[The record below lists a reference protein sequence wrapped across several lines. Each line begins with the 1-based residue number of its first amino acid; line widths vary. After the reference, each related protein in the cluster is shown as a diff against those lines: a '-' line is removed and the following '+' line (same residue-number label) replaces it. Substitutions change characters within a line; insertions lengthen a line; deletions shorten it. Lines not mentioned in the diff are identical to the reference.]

1 MSIDLFIHSRAANHI
16 VIALVQE
23 GKLMEYHTEIGDNQ
37 FCVGDIYH
45 GKVKRL
51 VNGLNAAFVDV
62 GYEKDGFLHYHDL
75 GPQFQSLNKYL
86 RKTLIGKQLWS
97 LGDFER
103 EPDINKDG
111 KIEEVVKA
119 NKNILVQIAKEP
131 ISTKGPRITTEI
143 SLAGRFLVLV
153 PFSDRVSVSQKIA
166 EREERNRLKDE
177 VRAIKPEGFGVIIR
191 TVAEGKSKAELEAD
205 LNYLIQRWKTIHRQ
219 VSRVKPPGRVLRE
232 LNTVS
237 SMLRDI
243 LNDSFNSIVV
253 DDDENF
259 QSIQNYLHEVEP
271 NKEKMVKLYK
281 GRVPMLEHYGIERQI
296 KTSFGR
302 SVAVGKGAYLIIEHT
317 EAMHVIDVNSGN
329 RTNNNEDQEANALSV
344 NMLAAE
350 EIARQLRLRDMGG
363 IIVVDFIDMHRAEN
377 RRTLFEKLKEE
388 MAKDRAKHKI
398 LPPSK
403 FGLVEITR
411 QRVRPEMNINT
422 MEENPEGNG
431 EIEAPI
437 LILNHIE
444 MQLELLAKEYQKK
457 EIQLHTHPFLAAYIT
472 QGLFNTLR
480 RRWAKKYKAK
490 LKVIPRD
497 SFKFL
502 EYKFFDK
509 LQNELKA

>member
-1 MSIDLFIHSRAANHI
+1 VSIDLFIHSRAADHI
-16 VIALVQE
+16 VIALVQD
-23 GKLMEYHTEIGDNQ
+23 GKLMEYNTEIGDNH

-62 GYEKDGFLHYHDL
+62 GYEKDAFLHYHDL
-75 GPQFQSLNKYL
+75 GPQFQSLNKFL

-97 LGDFER
+97 LSDFER

-111 KIEEVVKA
+111 KIEEVVKT

-153 PFSDRVSVSQKIA
+153 PFSDRISVSQKIS

-177 VRAIKPEGFGVIIR
+177 VREIRPQGFGVIIR

-205 LNYLIQRWKTIHRQ
+205 LNYLIQRWKQIHRQ
-219 VSRVKPPGRVLRE
+219 VVRIKPPGRVLRE

-237 SMLRDI
+237 SMLRDM

-253 DDDENF
+253 DDEELF
-259 QSIQNYLHEVEP
+259 TSIQNYLHEVEP
-271 NKEKMVKLYK
+271 DRERMVKHYK
-281 GRVPMLEHYGIERQI
+281 SRIPMLEHYGIERQI

-329 RTNNNEDQEANALSV
+329 RSNNNEDQEANALSV

-411 QRVRPEMNINT
+411 QRVKPEMNINT

-444 MQLELLAKEYQKK
+444 MQLESVAKQYQKK
-457 EIQLHTHPFLAAYIT
+457 EIFLHTHPFVAAYIS
-472 QGLFNTLR
+472 QGLFSNLR
-480 RRWAKKYKAK
+480 RRWSKKYKIK
-490 LKVIPRD
+490 LKVMPRD

-502 EYKFFDK
+502 EYHFFDK
-509 LQNELKA
+509 LQNEIK